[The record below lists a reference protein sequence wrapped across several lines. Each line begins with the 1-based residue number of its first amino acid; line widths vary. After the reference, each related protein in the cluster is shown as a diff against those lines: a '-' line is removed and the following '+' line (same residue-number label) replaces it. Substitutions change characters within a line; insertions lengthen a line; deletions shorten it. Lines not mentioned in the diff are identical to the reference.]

1 MIMTTQINDILD
13 SSELGQ
19 LNFIQDSNL
28 TTETLS
34 NLTDN
39 FGESL
44 PQNLNTESK
53 TIVVP
58 ISASPVSD
66 PSILD
71 DDKIQPL
78 GELVNIY
85 DGIPTVSPQ
94 LVESTA
100 LINLNRFRA
109 DSRFQ
114 GIDGSGYSVVVLDTG
129 IDLNHPFFG
138 VDANNN
144 GVADRIVYQYDF
156 ANLDNDA
163 SDYSSHGSNVAS
175 IIGSQDS
182 TYRGVAPRVNIIALK
197 VFTDS
202 GSGSFAVLGNALQW
216 VVNNTDAYNIVA
228 VNMSLGNGFNYNTN
242 QESSI
247 SDELL
252 ALANKGVAVVSAAGN
267 SFAQYGSAQ
276 GVSYPAADINSWA
289 VGAVFDA
296 NIGSLSYSGGAT
308 AYSSGADVIT
318 PFSQR
323 DQNLTTVFAPGA
335 SIAGASKDG
344 GVAVYHGTSQATPH
358 VAGAVAL
365 AQ

>member
-1 MIMTTQINDILD
+1 MTTKINDILD
-13 SSELGQ
+13 SSEPGQ
-19 LNFIQDSNL
+19 LNFIQDSDL

-44 PQNLNTESK
+44 PDNLNSESK
-53 TIVVP
+53 TIVLP
-58 ISASPVSD
+58 ISKSSVSD
-66 PSILD
+66 SFILD
-71 DDKIQPL
+71 DDKIQTL

-100 LINLNRFRA
+100 LINLNRFRT
-109 DSRFQ
+109 DTRFQ
-114 GIDGSGYSVVVLDTG
+114 GINGSGYSVVVLDTG

-182 TYRGVAPRVNIIALK
+182 TYRGVAPGVNIIALK
-197 VFTDS
+197 VFTDA

-216 VVNNTDAYNIVA
+216 VVNNVNAYNIV
-228 VNMSLGNGFNYNTN
+228 
-242 QESSI
+242 
-247 SDELL
+247 
-252 ALANKGVAVVSAAGN
+252 
-267 SFAQYGSAQ
+267 
-276 GVSYPAADINSWA
+276 IN
-289 VGAVFDA
+289 
-296 NIGSLSYSGGAT
+296 
-308 AYSSGADVIT
+308 
-318 PFSQR
+318 
-323 DQNLTTVFAPGA
+323 
-335 SIAGASKDG
+335 
-344 GVAVYHGTSQATPH
+344 
-358 VAGAVAL
+358 
-365 AQ
+365 